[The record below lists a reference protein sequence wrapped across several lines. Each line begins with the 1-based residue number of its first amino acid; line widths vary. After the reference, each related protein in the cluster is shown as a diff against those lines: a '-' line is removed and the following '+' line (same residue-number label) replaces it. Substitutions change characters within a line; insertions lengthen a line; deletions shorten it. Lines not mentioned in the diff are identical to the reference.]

1 MRADANMMRI
11 FGKKT
16 LAAVMAAASLCTV
29 GCGKKVE
36 DDTFV
41 MIDVGYIE
49 SEQEFIEKYGED
61 GTYIAISG
69 FVTPEPVV
77 TPLPTPEP
85 TPEPT
90 RKPRATEKPK
100 SEEKEDK
107 EDKEDKEE
115 SKPTPTPKPK
125 GVGKTPY
132 SNKYEKVSI
141 SYESSSEGISFETTT
156 LDGEAVSSSLFGR
169 NGITM
174 VNIWTQT

>member
-1 MRADANMMRI
+1 MKTSANTMRI
-11 FGKKT
+11 FGKRT
-16 LAAVMAAASLCTV
+16 LAAVMAAASLCAA

-41 MIDVGYIE
+41 MIDVGYID
-49 SEQEFIEKYGED
+49 SEQEYLEKYGAD
-61 GTYIAISG
+61 GTYVAISG
-69 FVTPEPVV
+69 FTTPQPVV

-90 RKPRATEKPK
+90 RRPKATEKPK
-100 SEEKEDK
+100 SESKEVKEEKE
-107 EDKEDKEE
+107 EKEE

-132 SNKYEKVSI
+132 SSKYEKVSI

-156 LDGEAVSSSLFGR
+156 LDGEAVSDSLFGR